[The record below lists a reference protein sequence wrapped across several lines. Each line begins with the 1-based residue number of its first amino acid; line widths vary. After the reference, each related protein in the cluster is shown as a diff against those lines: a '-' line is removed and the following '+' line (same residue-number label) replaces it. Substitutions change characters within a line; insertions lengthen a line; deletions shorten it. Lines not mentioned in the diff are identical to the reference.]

1 MGNIGWIKTEN
12 YSFDCMLRMERF
24 QIRLMLENLDEE
36 TEAAMAAALKANP
49 KTAWLFA
56 QKCPEMAER
65 VKTLIAQAP
74 DNLPP
79 DQVQVRQGPVAG
91 TRILP
96 QLPVDFGNL
105 LFQPGL
111 PALLAAGILRGSA
124 CPNKEQHQNDIKE
137 TLHWPIAL
145 RRASTRSSR
154 SGTSPSVFFALA

>member
-1 MGNIGWIKTEN
+1 MGNIGWINTEN

-79 DQVQVRQGPVAG
+79 DQVRAAERAHLYPD
-91 TRILP
+91 LP
-96 QLPVDFGNL
+96 K
-105 LFQPGL
+105 
-111 PALLAAGILRGSA
+111 
-124 CPNKEQHQNDIKE
+124 KEAYQKE
-137 TLHWPIAL
+137 VLTGAY
-145 RRASTRSSR
+145 SR
-154 SGTSPSVFFALA
+154 